1 MIKFLVASV
10 LGVASVWGVAL
21 ATAYAE
27 ESHQHVPQ
35 SQQEQRGMMM
45 DDQEMQRM
53 MMEHM
58 KRCQQQMMSMMMENP
73 KFMKRMLSMMFM
85 HRDAFRKALENNP
98 QLKKQME
105 EIVK

>member
-1 MIKFLVASV
+1 MIKFLVAS
-10 LGVASVWGVAL
+10 AL
-21 ATAYAE
+21 CVSFATAYAE

-53 MMEHM
+53 MMG
-58 KRCQQQMMSMMMENP
+58 NP
-73 KFMKRMLSMMFM
+73 KFMERMLSMMLM

-98 QLKKQME
+98 QLKRQME

>member
-1 MIKFLVASV
+1 MIKFLVASAFCV
-10 LGVASVWGVAL
+10 SF

-35 SQQEQRGMMM
+35 EQRGMMM
-45 DDQEMQRM
+45 DDQEMHRM

-73 KFMKRMLSMMFM
+73 KFMERMLSMMLM
-85 HRDAFRKALENNP
+85 HKDTMRKALENNP
-98 QLKKQME
+98 QLKRQME

>member
-1 MIKFLVASV
+1 MIKFLVAS
-10 LGVASVWGVAL
+10 AL
-21 ATAYAE
+21 CVSFATAYAE

-45 DDQEMQRM
+45 DDQEMQHM

-73 KFMKRMLSMMFM
+73 KFMERMLSMMLM
-85 HRDAFRKALENNP
+85 HRDTMRKALENNP
-98 QLKKQME
+98 QLKRQME
-105 EIVK
+105 EVFR